1 MSSPFEQDQSTID
14 PPPDLYRYEVAA
26 RGVDKL
32 EDLEERHIQFFH
44 EQGYLVVQQAFE
56 PAVIKAANQAITYLI
71 DNRWENTEGLVQF
84 EGSADEVQNLT
95 PRKRRLAVR
104 KLMSFGIWD
113 DRLKTTTEH
122 PGIVAALRR
131 LLGEAPVLFQE
142 MALLKPPHIGR
153 EKPWHQDCAY
163 FDLPLETPVVAI
175 WIALEEA
182 TPQNGCLHLIP
193 GSHRSGPMPHFKRR
207 DWQICDADVAVDRG
221 VMVPLKPGGCLFWHG
236 LLHHG
241 SPPNHS
247 SLSRRALQ
255 YHYKP
260 ASAGEISREERLQ
273 LFGGEVAGGQC

>member
-1 MSSPFEQDQSTID
+1 MPFPVEKDQSTGE

-32 EDLEERHIQFFH
+32 EDLEEGHIQFFH
-44 EQGYLVVQQAFE
+44 EQLMG
-56 PAVIKAANQAITYLI
+56 
-71 DNRWENTEGLVQF
+71 EN
-84 EGSADEVQNLT
+84 
-95 PRKRRLAVR
+95 
-104 KLMSFGIWD
+104 
-113 DRLKTTTEH
+113 
-122 PGIVAALRR
+122 
-131 LLGEAPVLFQE
+131 PVLFQE

-163 FDLPLETPVVAI
+163 FDLPLETSVVAI

-182 TPQNGCLHLIP
+182 TPENGCLHLIP

-207 DWQICDADVAVDRG
+207 DWQICDTDVAVDRG

-241 SPPNHS
+241 SPANHS

-260 ASAGEISREERLQ
+260 ASAEESSKEERLQ
-273 LFGGEVAGGQC
+273 LFGGEVAGAQC

>member
-1 MSSPFEQDQSTID
+1 MSSPFEQEQSTID

-71 DNRWENTEGLVQF
+71 DNRWENTEGLVHF
-84 EGSADEVQNLT
+84 EGSIDEVQNLS
-95 PRKRRLAVR
+95 PRERRLAVR

-113 DRLKTTTEH
+113 ERLKATSEH

-131 LLGEAPVLFQE
+131 LQGEAPVLFQE

-175 WIALEEA
+175 WIALEDA
-182 TPQNGCLHLIP
+182 TPENGCLHLIP

-207 DWQICDADVAVDRG
+207 DWQICDTDVAVDRG

-260 ASAGEISREERLQ
+260 ASAGEISKEERLQ
-273 LFGGEVAGGQC
+273 LFGGEVAGAQC

>member
-207 DWQICDADVAVDRG
+207 DWQICDADVAVNRG

-273 LFGGEVAGGQC
+273 FFGGEVAGAQC